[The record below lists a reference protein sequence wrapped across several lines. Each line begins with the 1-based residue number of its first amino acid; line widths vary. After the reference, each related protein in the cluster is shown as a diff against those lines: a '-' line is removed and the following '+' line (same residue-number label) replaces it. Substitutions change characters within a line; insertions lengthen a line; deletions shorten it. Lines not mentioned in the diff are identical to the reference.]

1 MKFWKKEFGS
11 TMVEFVVVAPVLL
24 MLGLGTVQMGF
35 VYHAKTTLNYATFE
49 AARIGAVN
57 HADIEPMKNE
67 LAYRLAPLYGGRGSD
82 ESAGAAIGRSMADS
96 INPLAGKITII
107 NPTADMFDSWAVTD
121 SESGELQIPN
131 HHLRH
136 QNDDVRAGVTLHDAN
151 LLKIRSEYGYRLRIP
166 VAASMI
172 IRAMQVLYPEQAAYY
187 ANGRIRLSSVATVRM
202 QNEVRR
208 AGIEASDLAIAA
220 GNSSTPF
227 TEDTDASVGGIGF
240 DYIGSS
246 NGECDENGLSVQSNA
261 DFSSIDD
268 SSAESAGFCEVP
280 AGTFDT
286 TPSDAPLSTFTP
298 SDNPDFNNFSSC

>member
-1 MKFWKKEFGS
+1 MKFGKNEIGS

-67 LAYRLAPLYGGRGSD
+67 LAYRLAPLYGGRGD
-82 ESAGAAIGRSMADS
+82 DASAGAAIGRSMSDS
-96 INPLAGKITII
+96 INPLSGKITIL
-107 NPTADMFDSWAVTD
+107 NPTVDIFDSWAVRD
-121 SESGELQIPN
+121 SASGELQIPN

-136 QNDDVRAGVTLHDAN
+136 QNDDVKAGVTLHDAN
-151 LLKIRSEYGYRLRIP
+151 LLKIRSEYGYRLQIP

-187 ANGRIRLSSVATVRM
+187 ANGRIPLSSVATVRM

-208 AGIEASDLAIAA
+208 AGIEASELVVAA
-220 GNSSTPF
+220 G
-227 TEDTDASVGGIGF
+227 
-240 DYIGSS
+240 
-246 NGECDENGLSVQSNA
+246 
-261 DFSSIDD
+261 
-268 SSAESAGFCEVP
+268 
-280 AGTFDT
+280 
-286 TPSDAPLSTFTP
+286 TPSNLSLIHI
-298 SDNPDFNNFSSC
+298 